1 MIVGIGIDLV
11 SASRIKRI
19 LDQSWGNRFVTRVFG
34 PEEISYCRSGS
45 KPEEAF
51 AARFAAKEAMV
62 KALGTGFSKGVTPAQ
77 IIVRGGDR
85 QKPSIVLIIRGGED
99 RQVHGNQ
106 QPQRFFISLRRY
118 GLRYR
123 NCREDLNRPSCF

>member
-1 MIVGIGIDLV
+1 VIVGIGIDLV
-11 SASRIKRI
+11 SASRMKRI

-34 PEEISYCRSGS
+34 PDEISYCRSGA
-45 KPEEAF
+45 KPEEMF

-85 QKPSIVLIIRGGED
+85 QKPSIVLSSVAWEIAESMG
-99 RQVHGNQ
+99 
-106 QPQRFFISLRRY
+106 IS
-118 GLRYR
+118 
-123 NCREDLNRPSCF
+123 NLNVSLSHSDGMACAIVIAERI

>member
-11 SASRIKRI
+11 SSSRIKRI

-85 QKPSIVLIIRGGED
+85 QKPSIILSSVA
-99 RQVHGNQ
+99 GNIAESMG
-106 QPQRFFISLRRY
+106 ISNLSVSLSHSN
-118 GLRYR
+118 GMA
-123 NCREDLNRPSCF
+123 CAIVIAEKI

>member
-77 IIVRGGDR
+77 IIVRGGYR
-85 QKPSIVLIIRGGED
+85 QKPSIILSSVA
-99 RQVHGNQ
+99 GNIAESMG
-106 QPQRFFISLRRY
+106 ISNLSVSLSHSN
-118 GLRYR
+118 GMA
-123 NCREDLNRPSCF
+123 CAVVIAEKI

>member
-11 SASRIKRI
+11 SSSRIKRI

-77 IIVRGGDR
+77 IIVCGGDR
-85 QKPSIVLIIRGGED
+85 QKPSIILSSVA
-99 RQVHGNQ
+99 GNIAESMG
-106 QPQRFFISLRRY
+106 ISNLSVSLSHSN
-118 GLRYR
+118 GMA
-123 NCREDLNRPSCF
+123 CAIVIAEKI

>member
-1 MIVGIGIDLV
+1 VIVGIGIDLV

-34 PEEISYCRSGS
+34 PEEISYCRSGP

-51 AARFAAKEAMV
+51 AARFAAKEAMA
-62 KALGTGFSKGVTPAQ
+62 KALGTGFSEGVTPAQ

-85 QKPSIVLIIRGGED
+85 QKPSIALSSVAGKIAESMG
-99 RQVHGNQ
+99 
-106 QPQRFFISLRRY
+106 IS
-118 GLRYR
+118 
-123 NCREDLNRPSCF
+123 NLNVSLSHSDGMACAIVIAEKI

>member
-1 MIVGIGIDLV
+1 VIVGIGIDLV

-51 AARFAAKEAMV
+51 AARFAAKEAVV

-85 QKPSIVLIIRGGED
+85 QKPSIVLTSVAGKIAQSMG
-99 RQVHGNQ
+99 
-106 QPQRFFISLRRY
+106 IS
-118 GLRYR
+118 
-123 NCREDLNRPSCF
+123 NLNVSLSHSDGTACAIVIAEKI